1 MSNSVYTS
9 RVNPKRI
16 LKILLGIT
24 ISLAILNVIA
34 MYLRFF
40 PERYHVYS
48 RLHEFF
54 LDIYIDRFIM
64 NTEMNFPTYFA
75 TFQLLAASILL
86 FIIAAW
92 KKIDKDKYRHHWKG
106 LAFLLLLFSV
116 DEFTAMHERLEKL
129 FRDFPDFNGLF
140 FFKWVIPG
148 IAFLLLF
155 GLLYLMFFFHLEKK
169 YKFLFLSSAFLFFG
183 GALGLEIIGGRFANY
198 NDTRNFTFHMLTTIE
213 ETLELGGIALLIYS
227 LLEYIKTSF
236 PDLHFSLE
244 SEQTDK

>member
-1 MSNSVYTS
+1 MPNSVFTLKI
-9 RVNPKRI
+9 NPKRI

-24 ISLAILNVIA
+24 FSLAILNLIA

-48 RLHEFF
+48 KLHEFF

-75 TFQLLAASILL
+75 TFQLLAASILF

-92 KKIDKDKYRHHWKG
+92 KKIDKDKYRFHWKG
-106 LAFLLLLFSV
+106 LAFLLLLFSI

-129 FRDFPDFNGLF
+129 FKHLPDFNGLF

-169 YKFLFLSSAFLFFG
+169 YKILFLSSAFLFFG
-183 GALGLEIIGGRFANY
+183 GALGFEVIGGRFANY
-198 NDTRNFTFHMLTTIE
+198 NDTRNFTFYMLTTIE

-227 LLEYIKTSF
+227 LLHYIKRYIPEIHIF
-236 PDLHFSLE
+236 LKE
-244 SEQTDK
+244 GQEK

>member
-1 MSNSVYTS
+1 MSTSVFTS

-24 ISLAILNVIA
+24 FSLAILNLIA

-40 PERYHVYS
+40 PERYQVYS
-48 RLHEFF
+48 LLHEFF

-75 TFQLLAASILL
+75 TFQLLAASILF

-92 KKIDKDKYRHHWKG
+92 KKTEKDKYRHHWKG

-129 FRDFPDFNGLF
+129 FKDLPDFNGLF
-140 FFKWVIPG
+140 YFKWVIPG
-148 IAFLLLF
+148 IAFLFLF

-169 YKFLFLSSAFLFFG
+169 YKILFLSSAVLFFG
-183 GALGLEIIGGRFANY
+183 GALGFEIIGGRFANY
-198 NDTRNFTFHMLTTIE
+198 NDTRNFTFYMLATIE
-213 ETLELGGIALLIYS
+213 EILELGGIALLIYS
-227 LLEYIKTSF
+227 LLDYIKKHT
-236 PDLHFSLE
+236 PEIHLLLNDGQE
-244 SEQTDK
+244 K